1 MPLLD
6 TRTTTGTV
14 RYTAKCAVK
23 GCRAITSALV
33 EVTTTTDTYG
43 LPTGGGH
50 NAVRRHR
57 YEVVEGG
64 WTAGTLLHGKALIP
78 VDPCGHGRMV
88 AKPVH
93 GRLSD
98 GVKCDR
104 RCTGARGHDC
114 ECSCAGSNH
123 GADHA

>member
-6 TRTTTGTV
+6 TRTTTGAV

-23 GCRAITSALV
+23 GCRSISSALV
-33 EVTTTTDTYG
+33 DVTTTTHTYG

-50 NAVRRHR
+50 RPVRRHR
-57 YEVVEGG
+57 YEVVEGA
-64 WTAGTLLHGKALIP
+64 WTVGTLLHGKALIP
-78 VDPCGHGRMV
+78 ADPCGHGRMV
-88 AKPVH
+88 AKAVH
-93 GRLSD
+93 GRRSD
-98 GVKCDR
+98 AVKCDR

-114 ECSCAGSNH
+114 ECSCGGAQH